1 MKSFRTI
8 VFGVLTLTLLSG
20 YALIGQDSGGSVV
33 GSVHDPSGAVVPKAE
48 VTLTSNDT
56 GAPQSTRTSS
66 SGQFVFP
73 VVQVGTYSLT
83 VAAPGFETLQQAN
96 LVVGLNKT
104 VEVDEALKV
113 GAATSTVQVEALTS
127 QLETTTSQAATTID
141 QQTFDDLPIAMSGGA
156 RSVTAIADLM
166 PGVSD
171 VQGIGYGSTG
181 AQGQEFSTTINGG
194 QAWGGAVMYD
204 GIPFVS
210 ANQSGD
216 YRIQPVPV
224 EALGEFSLV
233 QNNFSAEYS
242 RTPGGNLTY
251 TTRAGG
257 SSFHGQAY
265 EYARNTDL
273 DAEGYFATGPT
284 ITHQNEFGVN
294 IGGPVNLPFLGLK
307 KDKMYFFAFYSG
319 FRLAGGVT
327 PSDTRIP
334 SIAERTG
341 DFSADPQPIYDPTS
355 TTCDNAG
362 LCTRTQYQ
370 YQGKLNVMP
379 PSAISATGTEYIKY
393 LPQPAGD
400 LGGGNNFVAGGV
412 NDLTEDRWGGRVDY
426 NINDK
431 NLLHGFF
438 SLGPINNNSYTN
450 IFLAPITTYGAGA
463 GANHLGLA
471 RLGYDHTFSPS
482 LLLHLGYGWNYDTQD
497 GLAPYTSNVDTFGIG
512 NALPITPQFYMTQG
526 DGFCCQAYADTGGGG
541 GSTNH
546 ENTYIDSGFVSWN
559 KGHHA
564 FKFGGEYD
572 RVDGNQKSTDNVVD
586 RLSGAETAQF
596 VQSGKL
602 AGTLDG
608 TTGNS
613 YASLMAGSFDSVQQ
627 TDNPIGVENR
637 FQYFDT
643 FITDNWK
650 VAPKL
655 TFNLGLR
662 YDIPWTLSVRNSI
675 NGIHVASSFEPDVPN
690 PGANN
695 IPGALVYQ
703 GTGNFTCN
711 CNRLADTSYKLFQ
724 PRVGLAYKLD
734 DKTVVH
740 AGYGIY
746 VSINGSSNGN
756 GFGQVADG
764 FDATV
769 STTSPD
775 SGKTP
780 AFTTAGGY
788 PSFTPPPFVSS
799 TFDNFSGTTWTPKS
813 SGLPGVIY
821 DFTLSLQ
828 RQLPKGLLLDVSYVG
843 NTAKHIGSRLENPEQ
858 LPISDQIQY
867 GNAGLTAN
875 MGTAAGMATGVPL
888 PFPNFVAV
896 YGGVNSATASVAQA
910 LRQFPQYTGITVIK
924 ENVGYSN
931 YNSLQARLQRSFHD
945 GFSLLTSF
953 TWAKQMTTAEDE
965 INQFNDP
972 TQDTYG
978 RQGEYTTALDQPPL
992 NLTVTY
998 DYQLPI
1004 GYKKRFLN
1012 HGIAATV
1019 LGGWAVAGIHHY
1031 QSGTALYET
1040 SIATDLS
1047 IKNGLLRPDY
1057 VPGVSEKATW
1067 SGKFNPHN
1075 DAYINVNAFAKPAP
1089 NTFGNVSRDLP
1100 LRSMAYLDEDL
1111 SARKDFHIYES
1122 SALQFRTDFFN
1133 AFNRSQFMDIF
1144 TDTNPGDGVN
1154 FGKDGHQGNNPRT
1167 IQLSLKLLF

>member
-1 MKSFRTI
+1 MRPYRISILVVLIF
-8 VFGVLTLTLLSG
+8 VFLRGS
-20 YALIGQDSGGSVV
+20 ALIGQAGGGSVV
-33 GSVHDPSGAVVPKAE
+33 GTIHDPSGAAVPKAE
-48 VTLTSNDT
+48 ITLTNTDT
-56 GAPQSTRTSS
+56 GASLTTRTSS
-66 SGQFVFP
+66 EGRYVFP
-73 VVQVGTYSLT
+73 LVQVDTYSVT
-83 VAAPGFETLQQAN
+83 VTVPGFETVEQRN
-96 LVVGLNKT
+96 IIVGLNKT
-104 VEVDEALKV
+104 VEVSEVLKV
-113 GAATSTVQVEALTS
+113 GSASSTVEVHGVSS

-171 VQGIGYGSTG
+171 VSAIGYGNTG
-181 AQGQEFSTTINGG
+181 ATGQEFSTTINGG

-224 EALGEFSLV
+224 EALQEFSLV
-233 QNNFSAEYS
+233 GNNFSAEYS

-251 TTRAGG
+251 STRSGG

-273 DAEGYFATGPT
+273 DAAGYYATSST

-294 IGGPVNLPFLGLK
+294 IGGPVNIPFLGLK

-334 SIAERTG
+334 SLAERTG
-341 DFSADPQPIYDPTS
+341 DFSADGDPIYDPNS
-355 TTCDNAG
+355 TTCNSAG
-362 LCTRTQYQ
+362 VCTRTQYS
-370 YQGKLNVMP
+370 YNGVLNVMP

-393 LPQPAGD
+393 LPQPVAG
-400 LGGGNNFVAGGV
+400 LGNGNNFVSTGV
-412 NDLTEDRWGGRVDY
+412 NDLIENRWGARVDY
-426 NINDK
+426 NINEK

-438 SLGPINNNSYTN
+438 SLGPINNNGYTN
-450 IFLAPITTYGAGA
+450 IFLAPIATYGAGS
-463 GANHLGLA
+463 GNNHLGLA

-482 LLLHLGYGWNYDTQD
+482 LLLHLGFGWNYDTQD
-497 GLAPYTSNVDTFGIG
+497 GLAPYTSTVDTFGIG

-526 DGFCCQAYADTGGGG
+526 DGFCCQTYADTNGAG

-546 ENTYIDSGFVSWN
+546 ENTYIDSGFVSWT

-572 RVDGNQKSTDNVVD
+572 RIGGNQKSTDNLVD
-586 RLSGAETAQF
+586 RLSGKETAGF
-596 VQSGKL
+596 TG
-602 AGTLDG
+602 AGALDP

-613 YASLMAGSFDSVQQ
+613 FASLMAGSFDSVQQ

-643 FITDNWK
+643 YITDDWK
-650 VAPKL
+650 VSQKL
-655 TFNLGLR
+655 TLNLGLR
-662 YDIPWTLSVRNSI
+662 YDIPFTLSVRDSI
-675 NGIHVASSFEPDVPN
+675 NGVHVASSFEPDVPN

-711 CNRLADTSYKLFQ
+711 CNRLTNTRYVMWQ

-734 DKTVVH
+734 DKTVIH
-740 AGYGIY
+740 AGYGMYI
-746 VSINGSSNGN
+746 SINGSTNGN

-769 STTSPD
+769 SSTSPNN
-775 SGKTP
+775 GTTP

-788 PSFTPPPFVSS
+788 PTFTPPPFVNS
-799 TFDNFSGTTWTPKS
+799 TFDNFSGTTWVPKN
-813 SGLPGVIY
+813 SGLPGVIN
-821 DFTLSLQ
+821 DFTLSIQ
-828 RQLPKGLLLDVSYVG
+828 RQLPKGFLLDVSYVG
-843 NTAKHIGSRLENPEQ
+843 NTAQHIASGLDNPEQ

-867 GNAGLTAN
+867 GASLTALLN
-875 MGTAAGMATGVPL
+875 SPAGIATGVAA
-888 PFPNFVAV
+888 PFPNFSADL
-896 YGGVNSATASVAQA
+896 GSSATVGQA
-910 LRQFPQYTGITVIK
+910 LRKYPQYTGVNEIK
-924 ENVGYSN
+924 QNNGHSS
-931 YNSLQARLQRSFHD
+931 YNSLQARLQRQFHD
-945 GFSLLTSF
+945 GLSVLTSF
-953 TWAKQMTTAEDE
+953 TWAKQMSTAEDE
-965 INQFNDP
+965 LSQFNDGP
-972 TQDTYG
+972 QDTYG

-1004 GYKKRFLN
+1004 GYEKKWLN
-1012 HGIAATV
+1012 HGIAATLV
-1019 LGGWAVAGIHHY
+1019 GGWAVAGIHHY
-1031 QSGTALYET
+1031 QSGTALFET
-1040 SIATDLS
+1040 SAGNNLS
-1047 IKNGLLRPDY
+1047 IFNDILRPNY
-1057 VPGVSEKATW
+1057 VPGVSEKASW
-1067 SGKFNPHN
+1067 SGKFNPHI
-1075 DAYINVNAFAKPAP
+1075 DAYINAAAFTAPAP
-1089 NTFGNVSRDLP
+1089 NAFGNVSRDLP
-1100 LRSMAYLDEDL
+1100 LRGMAYLDEDL
-1111 SARKDFHIYES
+1111 SARKDFHIYKS

-1133 AFNRSQFMDIF
+1133 AFNRAQLIDVF
-1144 TDTNPGDGVN
+1144 TNTSVGSTG
-1154 FGKDGHQGNNPRT
+1154 FGTDGHQGNQPRT
-1167 IQLSLKLLF
+1167 IQFSLKALF

>member
-1 MKSFRTI
+1 MKLFKI
-8 VFGVLTLTLLSG
+8 FVLGSL
-20 YALIGQDSGGSVV
+20 ALAGLGGTFLYGQAGGGSVV
-33 GSVHDPSGAVVPKAE
+33 GVIHDPSGAVVPKAE
-48 VTLTSNDT
+48 ISLTNTDT
-56 GAPQSTRTSS
+56 GATITSTSS
-66 SGQFVFP
+66 NSGEYVFP
-73 VVQVGTYSLT
+73 IVTIGNYQLT
-83 VAAPGFETLQQAN
+83 VVASGFDTVQSSGIT
-96 LVVGLNKT
+96 VGLNKT
-104 VEVDEALKV
+104 VTVDETLKV
-113 GAATSTVQVEALTS
+113 GSASTTLKVEALST

-171 VQGIGYGSTG
+171 VSAIGYGTTG

-224 EALGEFSLV
+224 EALAEFSLV

-251 TTRAGG
+251 STRSGG

-273 DAEGYFATGPT
+273 DAAGYYATAAT

-294 IGGPVNLPFLGLK
+294 IGGPVNIPFLGLK

-334 SIAERTG
+334 SLAERTG
-341 DFSADPQPIYDPTS
+341 DFSADPQAIYDPNS
-355 TTCDNAG
+355 TTCNNAG
-362 LCTRTQYQ
+362 VCTRTQYS
-370 YQGKLNVMP
+370 YNNAPNVMP
-379 PSAISATGTEYIKY
+379 PSAISATGTEYVKY
-393 LPQPAGD
+393 LPQPVAG

-438 SLGPINNNSYTN
+438 SLGPINNNGYTN

-463 GANHLGLA
+463 GNNHLGLA
-471 RLGYDHTFSPS
+471 RLGYDHTFSS
-482 LLLHLGYGWNYDTQD
+482 TLLLHLGYGWNYDTQD
-497 GLAPYTSNVDTFGIG
+497 SEAPYTSQVDTFGIP

-526 DGFCCQAYADTGGGG
+526 DGFCCQAYADTGGAG

-546 ENTYIDSGFVSWN
+546 ENTYIESGFVSWN

-572 RVDGNQKSTDNVVD
+572 HVGGNQKSTDNVVD
-586 RLSGAETAQF
+586 RLSGAETA
-596 VQSGKL
+596 GYL
-602 AGTLDG
+602 AGTGTLDG

-613 YASLMAGSFDSVQQ
+613 FASLMAGVFDSVQQ

-637 FQYFDT
+637 FQYFDAYLV
-643 FITDNWK
+643 DNWK
-650 VAPKL
+650 IADKL
-655 TFNLGLR
+655 TLNLGVR
-662 YDIPWTLSVRNSI
+662 YDIPWTQTVHNSI

-695 IPGALVYQ
+695 IMGALVYQ

-711 CNRLADTSYKLFQ
+711 CTRLTDTEFKLFQ

-740 AGYGIY
+740 AGYGMY
-746 VSINGSSNGN
+746 VSINGSTNGN

-769 STTSPD
+769 STNAPLT
-775 SGKTP
+775 GTP
-780 AFTTAGGY
+780 AFTTASGY
-788 PSFTPPPFVSS
+788 PTFTPPPFVNA
-799 TFDNFSGTTWTPKS
+799 TFDNFSGTTWIPKGT
-813 SGLPGVIY
+813 GLPGVIN
-821 DFTLSLQ
+821 DWTLSIQ
-828 RQLPKGLLLDVSYVG
+828 RQLPKGFLLDVSYVG
-843 NTAKHIGSRLENPEQ
+843 NSAQHIASGLDNPEQ
-858 LPISDQIQY
+858 LPISDQVQY
-867 GNAGLTAN
+867 GAATLNAQLNSVAGVAS
-875 MGTAAGMATGVPL
+875 GVAA
-888 PFPNFVAV
+888 PFPNFIADL
-896 YGGVNSATASVAQA
+896 GGNATVRQA
-910 LRQFPQYTGITVIK
+910 LRKFPQYTGINEIK
-924 ENVGYSN
+924 QNNGHSN
-931 YNSLQARLQRSFHD
+931 YNSLQGRLQRQFHN
-945 GFSLLTSF
+945 GLSVLTSF
-953 TWAKQMTTAEDE
+953 TWAKQMSTAEDE
-965 INQFNDP
+965 ISQFNDGP
-972 TQDTYG
+972 MDTYS
-978 RQGEYTTALDQPPL
+978 REGEYTTALDQPPL

-1004 GYKKRFLN
+1004 GYQKKWLN

-1019 LGGWAVAGIHHY
+1019 LGGWAIAGIHHY
-1031 QSGTALYET
+1031 QSGTALFET
-1040 SIATDLS
+1040 SIGNDLN
-1047 IKNGLLRPDY
+1047 IKNDLLRPNY
-1057 VPGVSEKATW
+1057 VPGVSEKASW
-1067 SGKFNPHN
+1067 SGKFNPRL
-1075 DAYINVNAFAKPAP
+1075 DAYINAAAFAKPAA

-1100 LRSMAYLDEDL
+1100 LRSTPYLDEDL
-1111 SARKDFHIYES
+1111 SARKDFHIYKS

-1133 AFNRSQFMDIF
+1133 AFNRSQLVDIF
-1144 TDTNPGDGVN
+1144 TDTNPGDAS
-1154 FGKDGHQGNNPRT
+1154 FGHDGHQGNNPRT
-1167 IQLSLKLLF
+1167 IQMSLKMLF

>member
-1 MKSFRTI
+1 MKLLRTI
-8 VFGVLTLTLLSG
+8 VFGVLAFTLLSG
-20 YALIGQDSGGSVV
+20 HALMGQAGGGSVV

-48 VTLTSNDT
+48 VTLTGSDT

-96 LVVGLNKT
+96 IVVGLNKT
-104 VEVDEALKV
+104 VEVDESLKV
-113 GAATSTVQVEALTS
+113 GSASATVQVLALTS

-171 VQGIGYGSTG
+171 VSAIGYGTTG

-257 SSFHGQAY
+257 NSFHGQAY

-273 DAEGYFATGPT
+273 DAAGYYATSAT

-294 IGGPVNLPFLGLK
+294 IGGPVDIPFLGLK

-341 DFSADPQPIYDPTS
+341 DFSADPQAIFDPT
-355 TTCDNAG
+355 TTSCNTMG
-362 LCTRTQYQ
+362 ICTRTQYQ

-379 PSAISATGTEYIKY
+379 PSAISATGTEYVKY

-426 NINDK
+426 NINEK

-438 SLGPINNNSYTN
+438 SLGPINNNGYTN

-463 GANHLGLA
+463 GANRLGLA

-497 GLAPYTSNVDTFGIG
+497 GLAPYTSNVDTFGIP

-546 ENTYIDSGFVSWN
+546 ENTYIESGFVSWN

-572 RVDGNQKSTDNVVD
+572 RVEGNQKSTDNVVD
-586 RLSGAETAQF
+586 RLSGSETAGYT
-596 VQSGKL
+596 S
-602 AGTLDG
+602 AGVLDG

-613 YASLMAGSFDSVQQ
+613 FASLMAGVFDSVQQ
-627 TDNPIGVENR
+627 TDNPVGSENR
-637 FQYFDT
+637 FQYFDAYLE
-643 FITDNWK
+643 DNWK
-650 VAPKL
+650 LTPSL
-655 TFNLGLR
+655 TFNLGVR
-662 YDIPWTLSVRNSI
+662 YDIPWTLSVHDQI
-675 NGIHVASSFEPDVPN
+675 GGVHVASSFEPDVPN

-695 IPGALVYQ
+695 IMGALVYQ
-703 GTGNFTCN
+703 GTGPNTCN
-711 CNRLADTSYKLFQ
+711 CTRLTDTNYKLFQ
-724 PRVGLAYKLD
+724 PRVGLAYKLN
-734 DKTVVH
+734 DKTVIH

-746 VSINGSSNGN
+746 VSINGSTNGN
-756 GFGQVADG
+756 GFGLVADG

-769 STTSPD
+769 STSAPTT
-775 SGKTP
+775 GTP
-780 AFTTAGGY
+780 AFTTASGY
-788 PSFTPPPFVSS
+788 PTFTPPPFVSS
-799 TFDNFSGTTWTPKS
+799 TFDNFSGTTWVPKT
-813 SGLPGVIY
+813 SGLPGIIN
-821 DFTLSLQ
+821 DFTLSVQ
-828 RQLPKGLLLDVSYVG
+828 RQLPKGFLLDVSYVG
-843 NTAKHIGSRLENPEQ
+843 NTAQHIASGLDNPEQ
-858 LPISDQIQY
+858 LPLSDQIQY
-867 GNAGLTAN
+867 GAATLNAQLN
-875 MGTAAGMATGVPL
+875 SAAGIASGVAV
-888 PFPNFVAV
+888 PFPNFFAAL
-896 YGGVNSATASVAQA
+896 GANATVGQA
-910 LRQFPQYTGITVIK
+910 LRKYPQYTGINEIK
-924 ENVGYSN
+924 QNNGHSKYD
-931 YNSLQARLQRSFHD
+931 SLQARLQRQFHD

-953 TWAKQMTTAEDE
+953 TWAKQMSTAEDE
-965 INQFNDP
+965 ISQFNDGP
-972 TQDTYG
+972 QDTYG

-1031 QSGTALYET
+1031 QSGTALFET
-1040 SIATDLS
+1040 SISNDLN
-1047 IKNGLLRPDY
+1047 IKNDLLRPNY

-1067 SGKFNPHN
+1067 SGKFNPRT
-1075 DAYINVNAFAKPAP
+1075 DAYINVNAFSAPAP

-1100 LRSMAYLDEDL
+1100 LRSTSYLDEDL

-1122 SALQFRTDFFN
+1122 SSLQFRTDFFN
-1133 AFNRSQFMDIF
+1133 AFNRSQLVDIF
-1144 TDTNPGDGVN
+1144 TDTNPGDGPN

-1167 IQLSLKLLF
+1167 IQMSLKLLF